1 MIGQFSGK
9 HCSCLQRVIQY
20 INIFFFFFFFFP
32 TGSNVSMCGFP
43 KEGFCGNYLSTI
55 GDKKKKYNIKEKQ
68 KQQVCYLFFVFWV
81 YKTVR
86 QLLNGM
92 FLIISVR
99 AALTQIRI
107 RPHPQATA
115 NQREAP
121 ASDVTGPPARGGSVT
136 RFTPSLWQLQKVSHI
151 LF

>member
-1 MIGQFSGK
+1 M
-9 HCSCLQRVIQY
+9 
-20 INIFFFFFFFFP
+20 
-32 TGSNVSMCGFP
+32 
-43 KEGFCGNYLSTI
+43 EGICGNYLSAL
-55 GDKKKKYNIKEKQ
+55 GDKKNKKKTKENRRSKQ
-68 KQQVCYLFFVFWV
+68 KVCFFFVV
-81 YKTVR
+81 VVCNTVC

-99 AALTQIRI
+99 GALTQIRI
-107 RPHPQATA
+107 RPRPQATA

-136 RFTPSLWQLQKVSHI
+136 RFTPSRCQLQKVSHI